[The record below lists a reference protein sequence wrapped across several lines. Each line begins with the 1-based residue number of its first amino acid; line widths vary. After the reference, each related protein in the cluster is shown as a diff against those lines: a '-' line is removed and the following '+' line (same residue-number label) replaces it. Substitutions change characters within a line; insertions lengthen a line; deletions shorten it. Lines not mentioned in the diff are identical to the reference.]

1 MSILFVVAFIE
12 VNGCLLVTQHKTRFF
27 EEPDSMNQQKQTSIT
42 QSKNRWLSRWLE
54 PETIP
59 AVLPRSKTGQLALR
73 AKLANIDAERA
84 VERAYQAEILR
95 AKAITDA
102 MFKSGKALKY
112 SIRSSMRQ
120 ILLYT
125 ESARRSFEPGYRN

>member
-1 MSILFVVAFIE
+1 
-12 VNGCLLVTQHKTRFF
+12 
-27 EEPDSMNQQKQTSIT
+27 MNQKKQTSIT

-73 AKLANIDAERA
+73 AKLANIDAEKA
-84 VERAYQAEILR
+84 VDRAYQAEILR